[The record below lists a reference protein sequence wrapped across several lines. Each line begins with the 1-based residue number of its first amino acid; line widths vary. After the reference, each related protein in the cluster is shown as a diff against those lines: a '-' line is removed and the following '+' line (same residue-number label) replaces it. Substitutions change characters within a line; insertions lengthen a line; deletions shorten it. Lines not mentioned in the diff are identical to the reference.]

1 MLIKLT
7 NALPAHKGQ
16 PILINTDKIV
26 SVYSG
31 KITREPQDDDN
42 VSYIDSVTFIHI
54 PPHGTWEVSESVE
67 EVLEQINGV

>member
-7 NALPAHKGQ
+7 NALPTLRGQ
-16 PILINTDKIV
+16 PLLLNTDKIV

-42 VSYIDSVTFIHI
+42 VTYIDTVTFIHI
-54 PPHGTWEVSESVE
+54 PPHGTWEVTESLE
-67 EVLEQINGV
+67 EVLALIKC